1 VADPTG
7 RFLIA
12 FDDPTLEPTPT
23 WTRIDSYPSLV
34 TSYTIDRGRQYE
46 LDRTDT
52 GRATVQVADPEGIL
66 DPTNPFGPFWD
77 DGISDTKIRPLLQA
91 TLGRWN
97 PVTETWHTRYRGFI
111 EELDYTFDP
120 SQQVNR
126 LTVTLV
132 DIFEIL
138 SAVEMVPGGP
148 YPDDPT
154 EWVQGVWGDQ
164 PPDGSEGQIFFDNA
178 QMGDRMKQVV
188 TNAFGLTAME
198 AFTVIFTGNVWLYEG
213 TYSVGQS
220 AMDVVQ
226 EAADAEF
233 PGVSNVYTNR
243 IGQLVAH
250 GREAKF
256 DPAGV
261 LAGPGVPD
269 VWDWHHWQ
277 AGDGAAVN
285 ADPANW
291 AHLRQFAFNR
301 GLSKIINSA
310 TAGPVTIQDEDVPG
324 QTVTDHDSIALYGIR
339 SWSAQSLLTKGPV
352 GDTVDYTTALEETKR
367 FATYYVDNMKA
378 PKNRVTACGFRTMA
392 PYQVG
397 AAETWRLL
405 SLIDV
410 SDQVD
415 ITVGSPGGGGFILEP
430 FYVEGIHESVQPL
443 GEAYDD
449 VTLTLDLSPKAFYD
463 TDPFS

>member
-1 VADPTG
+1 MPDPTG

-12 FDDPTLEPTPT
+12 FDDPTLEPSPA
-23 WTRIDSYPSLV
+23 WTRIDSHPHLV

-52 GRATVQVADPEGIL
+52 GRATVQVADPTGIL

-77 DGISDTKIRPLLQA
+77 DTLHDTKIRPLLQA

-111 EELDYTFDP
+111 EEMDYDFDP

-138 SAVEMVPGGP
+138 SAIEMVPGSF
-148 YPDDPT
+148 
-154 EWVQGVWGDQ
+154 GDT
-164 PPDGSEGQIFFDNA
+164 PPEGSEGQIFFDNA
-178 QMGDRMKQVV
+178 QMGDRMKAVLDDAGIPPAFYVV
-188 TNAFGLTAME
+188 
-198 AFTVIFTGNVWLYEG
+198 FTGNVWLFE
-213 TYSVGQS
+213 TTFSPAES
-220 AMDVVQ
+220 AMDVIQ
-226 EAADAEF
+226 QAADAEF
-233 PGVSNVYTNR
+233 PGVSNVYTDR
-243 IGQLVAH
+243 LGRLVAH
-250 GREAKF
+250 GRLAKF

-261 LAGPGVPD
+261 LAGDGVPD

-277 AGDGAAVN
+277 AGDGEAVN

-291 AHLRQFAFNR
+291 AQLRQFAFNR
-301 GLSKIINSA
+301 GLSKIINQALA
-310 TAGPVTIQDEDVPG
+310 TPINIADEDVAA
-324 QTVTDHDSIALYGIR
+324 QTVQDTDSIALYGIR
-339 SWSAQSLLTKGPV
+339 SWSAQNLLTQRGILPV
-352 GDTVDYTTALEETKR
+352 GTGTTALEETR
-367 FATYYVDNMKA
+367 YFATYYVDNMA
-378 PKNRVTACGFRTMA
+378 TPKNRVTTCGFRTMA

-405 SLIDV
+405 SLVDI

-430 FYVEGIHESVQPL
+430 YYVEGIHEQVQPL
-443 GEAYDD
+443 GETYDD

-463 TDPFS
+463 TNPFPS